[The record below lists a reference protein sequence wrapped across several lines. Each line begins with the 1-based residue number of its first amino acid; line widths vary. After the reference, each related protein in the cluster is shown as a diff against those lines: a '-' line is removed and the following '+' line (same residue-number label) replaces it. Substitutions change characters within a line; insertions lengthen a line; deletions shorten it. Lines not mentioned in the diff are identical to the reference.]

1 MDIVEELLKKL
12 EILANIKEGQTISTY
27 GTLSIIE
34 HNAWSTTV
42 WRKYAGENRQKTV
55 ENVKGILDDA
65 MDHIDNIVVRNMVIK
80 AMQGVANLK
89 VTYKNDF
96 KIVDFIITMLSSY
109 DALLE
114 PVDDTI
120 EDTKEC
126 LEDMIQI
133 IHEEDLGEK
142 YDCTIQ
148 EDIKKE
154 EENRNEDINED
165 MGTNFLSNVLKKDY
179 VKVEKYLYDG
189 YNVNVRCP
197 APHRSGRVQ
206 LHLRPLR

>member
-126 LEDMIQI
+126 LEDMIQLM
-133 IHEEDLGEK
+133 HAQHLAEK
-142 YDCTIQ
+142 YD
-148 EDIKKE
+148 
-154 EENRNEDINED
+154 
-165 MGTNFLSNVLKKDY
+165 
-179 VKVEKYLYDG
+179 
-189 YNVNVRCP
+189 
-197 APHRSGRVQ
+197 
-206 LHLRPLR
+206 